1 MTKTEQIIAA
11 MAAVLTS
18 AGLAVR
24 DDTAA
29 LFSFEDHPRI
39 LLDCG
44 DEYPDPVVGMG
55 YVYWNLEVLVLI
67 GADGPVPKMAPEP
80 TRAAAHAA
88 LYADRSLGGLLID
101 IAAGAISRSIDEENP
116 ACGITQVTY
125 KLKYRTME
133 GTA

>member
-11 MAAVLTS
+11 MQAALTG

-24 DDTAA
+24 DDTAEPYG
-29 LFSFEDHPRI
+29 FEDMPCI
-39 LLDCG
+39 VLDCG

-55 YVYWNLEVLVLI
+55 FVYWNLSVLLLI
-67 GADGPVPKMAPEP
+67 VADGPVPKMAPEP

-88 LYADRSLGGLLID
+88 LYADRTL
-101 IAAGAISRSIDEENP
+101 AGAVIDLAVGPVSRGIDEENP

-125 KLKYRTME
+125 NLKYRTME

>member
-1 MTKTEQIIAA
+1 MTKTEQIIAV
-11 MAAVLTS
+11 MTAALTG
-18 AGLAVR
+18 AGLSVR

-29 LFSFEDHPRI
+29 LFSFEDHPCI

-55 YVYWNLEVLVLI
+55 FVYWNLEVLMLI

-88 LYADRSLGGLLID
+88 LYADRTLGGSVID
-101 IAAGAISRSIDEENP
+101 IAVGPINRSIDDENP

-133 GTA
+133 GIA